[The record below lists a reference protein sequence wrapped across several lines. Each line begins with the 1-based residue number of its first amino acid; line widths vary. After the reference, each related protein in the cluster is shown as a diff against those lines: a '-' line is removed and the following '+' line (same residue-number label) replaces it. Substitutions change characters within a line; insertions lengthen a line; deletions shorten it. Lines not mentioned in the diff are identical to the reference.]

1 MGHRGVNKRRAQS
14 GVMGAAF
21 VGTLL
26 FAGCAE
32 QRPRAR
38 PWAASINVR
47 PRAPLPAPGYN
58 PPGIDDSAPDLPWD
72 FAAPSGLLVVRQPA
86 RPRVPTQPAPEAITR
101 TEAPSLAPQLSQQ
114 EIDAAQQQMNE
125 SIAVTERNLATAKS
139 HRLNQTQTDLSA
151 KVNSFLEES
160 KAAAK
165 ERDWGR
171 ARNLAKKAELLSD
184 ELAGSL

>member
-1 MGHRGVNKRRAQS
+1 MGRPGMNNRRVQS
-14 GVMGAAF
+14 GVMGAAV
-21 VGTLL
+21 VGTLFL
-26 FAGCAE
+26 TGCAE
-32 QRPRAR
+32 QRPHAR

-47 PRAPLPAPGYN
+47 PRVPLAAPGYK

-86 RPRVPTQPAPEAITR
+86 RPRVPTQPPSEATTR

-114 EIDAAQQQMNE
+114 EVAVAQQQMNE
-125 SIAVTERNLATAKS
+125 SISVTERNLATAKA
-139 HRLNQTQTDLSA
+139 HQLNQTQTDLWA

-171 ARNLAKKAELLSD
+171 ARNLAKKAELLSE